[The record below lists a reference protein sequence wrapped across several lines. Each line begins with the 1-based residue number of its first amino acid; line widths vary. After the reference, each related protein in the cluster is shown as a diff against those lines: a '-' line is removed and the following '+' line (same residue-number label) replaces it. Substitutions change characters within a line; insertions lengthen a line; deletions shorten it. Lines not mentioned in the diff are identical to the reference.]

1 MLSLGQQRSMVNCTR
16 LYYTIKVYPWVWHG
30 MSYFLLNDFFSSFE
44 LHRGVFGHFVN
55 RENLKEEQL

>member
-1 MLSLGQQRSMVNCTR
+1 
-16 LYYTIKVYPWVWHG
+16 VWHG
-30 MSYFLLNDFFSSFE
+30 MPYFLLNDFFSSFE